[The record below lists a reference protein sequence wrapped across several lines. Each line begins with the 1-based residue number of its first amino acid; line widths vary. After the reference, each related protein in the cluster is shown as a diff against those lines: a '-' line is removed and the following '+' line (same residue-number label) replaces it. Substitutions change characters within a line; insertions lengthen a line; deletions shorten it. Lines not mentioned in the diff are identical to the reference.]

1 MGKILLVIVIIVL
14 VVLLLVFSKKDVKFF
29 EEDPIK
35 KELRELVNDLRAK
48 ILVYRHEAKS
58 GKVEALA
65 KLEIYERELKDA
77 EELLEKFK

>member
-14 VVLLLVFSKKDVKFF
+14 VVLLLVFSKKEKTF
-29 EEDPIK
+29 EENSVK
-35 KELRELVNDLRAK
+35 KGLQELVNDLRVQ
-48 ILVYRHEAKS
+48 ILVHRREAKS